1 MKMHLLIGSAIGLAL
16 GAPAAASFGNGD
28 PDRLEELR
36 EKQQERAEERRE
48 AAEEA
53 REKMFERR
61 AEQSE
66 KRAEQRREAIE
77 RRRERQEERAEERR
91 ADIERYRDRQEDRAD
106 RYRDRREKVFEHRA
120 ERVEKLAE
128 RREKAREKTFER
140 IEHWDDD
147 DDDRLRSFG
156 RAWSP
161 SYVPTRYRAMYR
173 DNRDYY
179 YRYAPEGLY
188 RVRRDNDVV
197 AALIPLLGGAF
208 SVGQTLP
215 AGYGAY
221 NVPLQYRNAYYD
233 TPDRHYR
240 YGDRAIYSVD
250 PTTNLIQGVA
260 ALLTGNQLGIGST
273 LPTGFDAYNLPL
285 DYRDRYSDTADNWYR
300 YNDGY
305 IYQVDPTTRLITAV
319 IEALV

>member
-1 MKMHLLIGSAIGLAL
+1 MKMHLLIGSAVALAL
-16 GAPAAASFGNGD
+16 GAPAAASFGDGD
-28 PDRLEELR
+28 PDRFEELR
-36 EKQQERAEERRE
+36 EKQQERADERRDE
-48 AAEEA
+48 AEEA
-53 REKMFERR
+53 REKLFERR
-61 AEQSE
+61 GEQAE
-66 KRAEQRREAIE
+66 KRPEQRREVIE
-77 RRRERQEERAEERR
+77 RRRERQEERAERHGERR
-91 ADIERYRDRQEDRAD
+91 D
-106 RYRDRREKVFEHRA
+106 KLFEHRA
-120 ERVEKLAE
+120 ERQ
-128 RREKAREKTFER
+128 EKAREIALER
-140 IEHWDDD
+140 VEHRDDD

-161 SYVPTRYRAMYR
+161 FYVPAPNRAMYR

-208 SVGQTLP
+208 SVGQPLP

-233 TPDRHYR
+233 TPDRNYR

-250 PTTNLIQGVA
+250 PTTNLIQGVV